1 LDYSIFRP
9 FNAVGPREPPGDEVG
24 QAHVIPD
31 FVKKIIE
38 KKQYPLEILGDGRQI
53 RAFTHVS
60 DIAAGIRAC
69 VHRPEALNNDFNLGS
84 SDGIEMRELAM
95 KIWNRGDRQQEI
107 AFEIEKSFEHDV
119 QKRVPDSS
127 KAEKLL
133 DWEPRITLDEALN
146 EYITWYR
153 SEILER
159 ATNE

>member
-1 LDYSIFRP
+1 
-9 FNAVGPREPPGDEVG
+9 
-24 QAHVIPD
+24 
-31 FVKKIIE
+31 
-38 KKQYPLEILGDGRQI
+38 
-53 RAFTHVS
+53 
-60 DIAAGIRAC
+60 
-69 VHRPEALNNDFNLGS
+69 
-84 SDGIEMRELAM
+84 MRELAM

-146 EYITWYR
+146 EYITWHR